1 MVWNE
6 DERDMV
12 AAVLGARAFDYLVNH
27 SVSNENLLMAVV
39 TDGNLQNKLSDLVE
53 CPNVCNFSWNYA
65 IFWQISQ
72 SKSGEWVLGWGDGCC
87 REPHE
92 GEEEEERGI
101 LSLRMEDEVQQRMRK
116 KVLQKLHTTFGGSEE
131 DNYVSGL
138 DRVTDT
144 ELFFLASMYFSFP
157 RGHGG
162 PGKCLASD
170 KHSWLTGAQ
179 KSSVDYCVR
188 SFLVKSAGIQTIV
201 LIPTDMG
208 VVELGSTKMVKE
220 NLELLQ
226 AIKSEFSIESAFPT
240 PKSSIP
246 APAPSPPPVPVPV
259 GKRDDLTIFPVLTVS
274 DKVEAVPK
282 IFGQNLNQTKSPN
295 PVRTGQFREKL
306 AIRKMEDRPWLGGH
320 HSNGVHHH
328 PHPHPHPRNGVHPS
342 SWTTANNNGVRQ
354 ASPVETYVP
363 RSSPKSNVPVLDLN
377 GVNNNYNHQPQRKAP
392 IMQIDFSG
400 ATNSRSV
407 VTAVRPNGG
416 GACESEQSDA
426 DAAAAAAASFREEL
440 LPAVAG
446 DERQPRKRGRKP
458 ANGREEPLNHVEA
471 ERQRREKLNQRFYA
485 LRAVVP
491 NISKMDKAS
500 LLGDAIAYIN
510 ELQAKLKAME
520 SEKEIRL
527 GGSSTSSS
535 RDPSTEPNYNSGQ
548 SQQSPAQV
556 EVQARHD
563 EVVVRVISPINSHPV
578 SPVIKALMEAQV
590 SVVDSKLTTADEAV
604 FHTFVI
610 KQPQGPDQQLTKDKL
625 IATFSRQSNSLT
637 GQLT

>member
-1 MVWNE
+1 MKIEIGLGVGGGMVWNE

-39 TDGNLQNKLSDLVE
+39 TDGNLQKKLSDLVE
-53 CPNVCNFSWNYA
+53 CPNVCNFTWNYA

-87 REPHE
+87 REPDE
-92 GEEEEERGI
+92 GEVEEEERGI

-116 KVLQKLHTTFGGSEE
+116 RVLQKLHTTFGGSEE
-131 DNYVSGL
+131 DNYVYGL

-170 KHSWLTGAQ
+170 KHSWLTDAQ

-240 PKSSIP
+240 PKSLIP
-246 APAPSPPPVPVPV
+246 APAPSPPPFPVTV
-259 GKRDDLTIFPVLTVS
+259 EKRDELTIFPVLTVS
-274 DKVEAVPK
+274 DKVEVVPK
-282 IFGQNLNQTKSPN
+282 IFGQDLNQTKNPN

-328 PHPHPHPRNGVHPS
+328 LHPHPRNGVHPS

-354 ASPVETYVP
+354 ASPVETFVP
-363 RSSPKSNVPVLDLN
+363 RSSPTSNVPVLDLN

-400 ATNSRSV
+400 ATNSR
-407 VTAVRPNGG
+407 
-416 GACESEQSDA
+416 D
-426 DAAAAAAASFREEL
+426 EL
-440 LPAVAG
+440 LPAAAAG

-527 GGSSTSSS
+527 GGSSTTSS
-535 RDPSTEPNYNSGQ
+535 RDPSTEPNYNS
-548 SQQSPAQV
+548 
-556 EVQARHD
+556 
-563 EVVVRVISPINSHPV
+563 
-578 SPVIKALMEAQV
+578 
-590 SVVDSKLTTADEAV
+590 DEAV

-625 IATFSRQSNSLT
+625 IAAFSRQSNSLT

>member
-1 MVWNE
+1 MKIEVGLGGMLWSE

-27 SVSNENLLMAVV
+27 SVSNDNLLMAVV
-39 TDGNLQNKLSDLVE
+39 TDENLQKKLSDLVE
-53 CPNVCNFSWNYA
+53 RPNVSNFTWNYA

-87 REPHE
+87 REPDE
-92 GEEEEERGI
+92 GEEDGLKGI

-116 KVLQKLHTTFGGSEE
+116 RVLQKLHTTFGGSEE
-131 DNYVSGL
+131 DSYVYGL

-162 PGKCLASD
+162 PGKCLASG
-170 KHSWLTGAQ
+170 KHLWLTDAQ
-179 KSSVDYCVR
+179 KSAVDYCVR
-188 SFLVKSAGIQTIV
+188 SFLVKSAGIQTVV

-208 VVELGSTKMVKE
+208 VVELGSAKLVKE

-226 AIKSEFSIESAFPT
+226 AIKSEFSVESA
-240 PKSSIP
+240 KSSIAPPLLPPPP
-246 APAPSPPPVPVPV
+246 APVTAE
-259 GKRDDLTIFPVLTVS
+259 KRDELTIFPVLTVS
-274 DKVEAVPK
+274 DKAEVVPK
-282 IFGQNLNQTKSPN
+282 IFGQDLNKTN
-295 PVRTGQFREKL
+295 PVRSTQFREKL
-306 AIRKMEDRPWLGGH
+306 AIRKMEDRPWLGASGHH
-320 HSNGVHHH
+320 HSNGVHL
-328 PHPHPHPRNGVHPS
+328 HPRNGVHPS
-342 SWTTANNNGVRQ
+342 TWTTTSNNGVRQ
-354 ASPVETYVP
+354 TSPVETFP
-363 RSSPKSNVPVLDLN
+363 SRSSTSNAPVLDL
-377 GVNNNYNHQPQRKAP
+377 VNQPQRKAP

-400 ATNSRSV
+400 ATSRSA

-416 GACESEQSDA
+416 ESEQSDA
-426 DAAAAAAASFREEL
+426 DASFRED
-440 LPAVAG
+440 LPGGATT
-446 DERQPRKRGRKP
+446 DERRPRKRGRKP

-520 SEKEIRL
+520 SEKEIRM
-527 GGSSTSSS
+527 GSCSSS
-535 RDPSTEPNYNSGQ
+535 RDPSMESNN
-548 SQQSPAQV
+548 QQSPPPQV
-556 EVQARHD
+556 EIQACQD
-563 EVVVRVISPINSHPV
+563 EVVVRAISPVNSHPV
-578 SPVIKALMEAQV
+578 SSVIKALKEAQV
-590 SVVDSKLTTADEAV
+590 NVVDSKLAAANEAV

-610 KQPQGPDQQLTKDKL
+610 KPQGPDQQLTKEKL
-625 IATFSRQSNSLT
+625 VAAFSRQSNSSSPQPLSLT
-637 GQLT
+637 G